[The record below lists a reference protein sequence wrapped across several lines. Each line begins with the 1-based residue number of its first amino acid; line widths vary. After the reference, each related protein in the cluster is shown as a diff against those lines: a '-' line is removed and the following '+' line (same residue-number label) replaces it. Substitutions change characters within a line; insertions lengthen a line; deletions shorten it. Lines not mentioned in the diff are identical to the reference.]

1 MLLYINLSSDVLL
14 RHYYSNLHFSFPLL
28 DTTHHGLRLSTAGT
42 WARLYFTP

>member
-28 DTTHHGLRLSTAGT
+28 DTTHHGLRLSTAG
-42 WARLYFTP
+42 ARTRLDLTP